1 MRHEC
6 RRLDL
11 TNLIKLQRGIRMRDE
26 FHQSAEL
33 EEVGGIV
40 TPCLPGNEKEFSVPF
55 GKWVAARATGRN
67 DRIVFQNF

>member
-1 MRHEC
+1 
-6 RRLDL
+6 
-11 TNLIKLQRGIRMRDE
+11 MRDE
-26 FHQSAEL
+26 FHQLAEL